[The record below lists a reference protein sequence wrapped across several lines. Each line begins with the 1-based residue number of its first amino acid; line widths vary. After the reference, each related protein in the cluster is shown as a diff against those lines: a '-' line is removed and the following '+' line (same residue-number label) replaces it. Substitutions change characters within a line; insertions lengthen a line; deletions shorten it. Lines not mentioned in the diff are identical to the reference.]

1 MVTDRPTDTVED
13 NIKWVNNEESQIQK
27 PYKWDSYYPVDPFC
41 QDEYQ
46 EINLNVTNCNS
57 NTYTVFK

>member
-1 MVTDRPTDTVED
+1 MVTERPTDTVAD
-13 NIKWVNNEESQIQK
+13 NIKWVNNEESQIPK
-27 PYKWDSYYPVDPFC
+27 PYKWDPYYHVDPFC

-57 NTYTVFK
+57 NTYM